1 MCIFSQPPG
10 GPSSHYCYTSARRTH
25 LPDHLADMCAKAVQR
40 PINPHCQKLLAASK
54 RPAKVTAVTED
65 GKAKGKG
72 KGKEKGKGK
81 GKGKGNGDQ
90 AKGGKANK
98 PKAKAKPKAVPKV
111 RACDSKEKAKDAYQ
125 AAKKTF
131 MSSFLDNDVLLMLG
145 REIGILS
152 LVALNLNP
160 KKWHQQT

>member
-1 MCIFSQPPG
+1 MG
-10 GPSSHYCYTSARRTH
+10 TTVGTH

-54 RPAKVTAVTED
+54 RPAKVTAVTEK

-72 KGKEKGKGK
+72 KEK

-98 PKAKAKPKAVPKV
+98 PKAKAKPVPKV
-111 RACDSKEKAKDAYQ
+111 RACDQKEKAKDAYQ

-131 MSSFLDNDVLLMLG
+131 MSSFLDNDV
-145 REIGILS
+145 S
-152 LVALNLNP
+152 
-160 KKWHQQT
+160 